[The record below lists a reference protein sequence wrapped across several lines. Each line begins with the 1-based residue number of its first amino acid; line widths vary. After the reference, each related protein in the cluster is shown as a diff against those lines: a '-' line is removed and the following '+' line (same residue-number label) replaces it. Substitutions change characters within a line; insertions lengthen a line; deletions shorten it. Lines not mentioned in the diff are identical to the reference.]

1 MEFEGGRQLDA
12 QQRLK
17 RFVERERK
25 LRKREAEAAEN
36 IIQKESSHNFSKVAF
51 QVLREIINSTSGN
64 PRRQYISAL
73 DVFNYR
79 EWSGPLSRA
88 TLVSSRC
95 LSQQL
100 KHTELDGES
109 RFQDSELCPHVGT
122 AGGQE
127 PVFYQIPRKCHER

>member
-36 IIQKESSHNFSKVAF
+36 INQKELSHNFSNVDF
-51 QVLREIINSTSGN
+51 QVLRKIIYSTSGSN
-64 PRRQYISAL
+64 PKRQYISAFN
-73 DVFNYR
+73 VFNYR
-79 EWSGPLSRA
+79 EWSGPLSRE
-88 TLVSSRC
+88 TLLSSRC

-109 RFQDSELCPHVGT
+109 RFQDIELWSHVGS
-122 AGGQE
+122 A
-127 PVFYQIPRKCHER
+127 